1 MAVPTIISTISG
13 QLNTPNVHEHV
24 IPMPPGLEAGDVII
38 CFIFCNRYATAIL
51 RHEEC
56 SINFTNTGLNELYRN
71 FTYRRVNYYFNITH
85 AFVKAIALGGG
96 QDFLKVKTYLLM
108 YNFGHADVVSE
119 YTRDSK
125 LSYICYRITNAR
137 VFGGYVPSN
146 KVWHF
151 NAQYPDSYNWEV
163 PQFPHHALDLPDDS
177 LWILGVGS
185 EHGQVA
191 TASPPGWSS
200 LIKTTGSILSP
211 GSSSASSC
219 YIGTTNGENQIGP
232 SYFNAPVSV
241 YAGTLV
247 RLFDLNQAEEPEID
261 PPEPISDGFYIPL
274 YRKEVFVYS
283 EITVSVEVTRNI
295 LHFSDNRSAC
305 GSGDFIIVTANNDWT
320 ASWENDT
327 YFDAS
332 TYNGVPGQIYIYI
345 SCRSVNLTGSIRFDL
360 LKITCGDLNVDIYVY
375 QNSSGNGCTFEGVE
389 QPI

>member
-1 MAVPTIISTISG
+1 MKFDLRNLGTSTIPKITKAAKFIRTQGNAAPITPYNLMQKNNIGTIISTISG

-191 TASPPGWSS
+191 TASPPGWSC
-200 LIKTTGSILSP
+200 P
-211 GSSSASSC
+211 AS
-219 YIGTTNGENQIGP
+219 
-232 SYFNAPVSV
+232 
-241 YAGTLV
+241 
-247 RLFDLNQAEEPEID
+247 RLH
-261 PPEPISDGFYIPL
+261 S
-274 YRKEVFVYS
+274 RKWWS
-283 EITVSVEVTRNI
+283 
-295 LHFSDNRSAC
+295 
-305 GSGDFIIVTANNDWT
+305 
-320 ASWENDT
+320 
-327 YFDAS
+327 
-332 TYNGVPGQIYIYI
+332 
-345 SCRSVNLTGSIRFDL
+345 
-360 LKITCGDLNVDIYVY
+360 
-375 QNSSGNGCTFEGVE
+375 
-389 QPI
+389 